1 MPEKVKLASD
11 AKSKSYYKYYER
23 TMLPIP
29 EEKQAILKN
38 PYGKLGEG
46 MEIEDRNH
54 IFDKKIEKGEVG
66 IFPLK
71 AGGFCVA
78 NTTKFK
84 GVTGEMLTWFFGWH
98 ATDPLRY
105 SIWDPYDHY
114 GLEISEK
121 DKAYI
126 LDPNTSIPDKSR
138 NVTHTVLESLA
149 AGKKPDKI
157 FIHFDD
163 PADLGFDKEK
173 IFTDS
178 CSFFVCAHAELGPMN
193 VIMMHMARDTADGC
207 ELRSRFWMG
216 YTKEGKVKLPFFL
229 KWVMSRNLGNFLT
242 RPDFVAYRYAD
253 RHDTLSNR
261 LCLRRMVG
269 VSWTIKTPEEYQTA
283 TAEGWIPIFE
293 GFLP

>member
-1 MPEKVKLASD
+1 MAEKVKLAPD

-23 TMLPIP
+23 TMLPVP
-29 EEKQAILKN
+29 EEKQAVLKN

-71 AGGFCVA
+71 GGGFCVA

-121 DKAYI
+121 DRAYI
-126 LDPNTSIPDKSR
+126 LDPKTSIPDKCR
-138 NVTHTVLESLA
+138 NVHHRVLESLK
-149 AGKKPDKI
+149 AGDKPSTIDI
-157 FIHFDD
+157 YFAD
-163 PADLGFDKEK
+163 PADLGYDKER
-173 IFTDS
+173 IFTED
-178 CSFFVCAHAELGPMN
+178 CSFFVCANARIITPAILPNMP
-193 VIMMHMARDTADGC
+193 VVMTHMAVDTEDGC

-216 YTKEGKVKLPFFL
+216 YEIKDGVAKRGKFPEFLLKKLTGIFEKLLEHNFFEYT
-229 KWVMSRNLGNFLT
+229 NLGAILP
-242 RPDFVAYRYAD
+242 RLYA
-253 RHDTLSNR
+253 
-261 LCLRRMVG
+261 
-269 VSWTIKTPEEYQTA
+269 EEKDN
-283 TAEGWIPIFE
+283 W
-293 GFLP
+293 